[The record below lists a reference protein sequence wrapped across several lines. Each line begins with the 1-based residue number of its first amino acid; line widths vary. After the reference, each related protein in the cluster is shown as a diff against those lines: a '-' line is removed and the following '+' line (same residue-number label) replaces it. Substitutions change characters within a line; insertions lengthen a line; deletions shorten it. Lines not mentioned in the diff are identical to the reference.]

1 MAAGKKPIITVAD
14 LTRFAI
20 ILGLGVLSALTFLVS
35 GTIVILMA
43 VEGSGCDWFTYFPV
57 GLAVLGLLGLMFLI
71 DLINE
76 ATYGPGLL
84 QKWFEENEKN
94 RYNMLLGAIV
104 MVALWLVMSS

>member
-20 ILGLGVLSALTFLVS
+20 ILGLGLLSALTFLVA

-57 GLAVLGLLGLMFLI
+57 GLFVLGLLGLLILI

-84 QKWFEENEKN
+84 QEWFQENEKN
-94 RYNMLLGAIV
+94 RYNMLLAAI
-104 MVALWLVMSS
+104 ALIAILLVMRA